1 MTLKVNPIKGILKP
15 NEYCAE
21 LEDAEQY
28 SRYRL
33 NIFFLFLISVFTYII
48 SGAFGIGTQS
58 ISSELSSI
66 GNHAFEARKQ
76 LFLIGRLLQG
86 VLVPCVLIFGS
97 ALYYFAFINGSFR
110 KLVIVQLN
118 VFSIFLIEKII
129 QLPLF
134 LLLNVDA
141 TSDIFSLGIIA
152 QYISNNELLIHFLGE
167 LTLFRVAMLAYS
179 YYSLSRL
186 VESRKKVVIAA
197 TILFLLYWIFA
208 SFMSYIKIGFFF

>member
-110 KLVIVQLN
+110 KIVIDQLN
-118 VFSIFLIEKII
+118 VFSIILIEKII

>member
-15 NEYCAE
+15 NDYCTE
-21 LEDAEQY
+21 LEYAEQY

-33 NIFFLFLISVFTYII
+33 TILFLFLISVLTYVT
-48 SGAFGIGTQS
+48 SGVFGIGTES

-66 GNHAFEARKQ
+66 SNHAFEARKQ

-86 VLVPCVLIFGS
+86 ILVPCVFIFGS
-97 ALYYFAFINGSFR
+97 ALYYFAFINGSFH
-110 KLVIVQLN
+110 KLIIVQLN
-118 VFSIFLIEKII
+118 VFAIFLLEKII

-152 QYISNNELLIHFLGE
+152 QYISDNELMIRFLGE
-167 LTLFRVAMLAYS
+167 LTLFRVAMLGYS
-179 YYSLSRL
+179 YYALSRL
-186 VESRKKVVIAA
+186 VDSRKKMVIAV